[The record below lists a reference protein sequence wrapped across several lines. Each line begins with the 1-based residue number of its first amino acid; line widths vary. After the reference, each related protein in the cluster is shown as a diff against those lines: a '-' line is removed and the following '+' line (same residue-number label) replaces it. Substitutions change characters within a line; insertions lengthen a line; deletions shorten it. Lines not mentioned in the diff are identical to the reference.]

1 MNFWKSIVGMVQ
13 VELSG
18 ADPSASISAMN
29 QAGFSLFYLESIDI
43 FTVTFWINRSTF
55 SKLKAFAVKRGE
67 QLTIKKKAGLYWT
80 AKRVKERPL
89 FVFGTVLMLSLALF
103 LPSRIL
109 FVHVEGNREI
119 PTRVVLDQAE
129 QCGIRF
135 GASRRA
141 VRSEQMKNSLLSAIP
156 ELQWAGV
163 NTFGCTAVIS
173 VRERSE
179 SELSDGQRYG
189 VSRIVALRDG
199 VVTQSTVTRGTSLC
213 KVGQAVTEGETLV
226 SGYTDC
232 GLVIRAER
240 AEAEIFGLTSRNLQ
254 AVTPLQYL
262 YQGDISS
269 VKKKYSLIIGKKR
282 IKFFKDSGISG
293 TTCDK
298 MYEEYSVTLPGG
310 FQLPVKL
317 SVETCV
323 QRDMKDA
330 VISEDDAEAL
340 LRDYSQRYLCSQMIA
355 GQILRREE
363 TTFSEAGMIGLT
375 GEYICHELIGQEQ
388 SEEIMDSYEQTD

>member
-89 FVFGTVLMLSLALF
+89 FVLGTVLMLSLALF

-141 VRSEQMKNSLLSAIP
+141 VRSEQMKNS
-156 ELQWAGV
+156 
-163 NTFGCTAVIS
+163 
-173 VRERSE
+173 
-179 SELSDGQRYG
+179 
-189 VSRIVALRDG
+189 
-199 VVTQSTVTRGTSLC
+199 GTSVGWC
-213 KVGQAVTEGETLV
+213 KYLWLHG
-226 SGYTDC
+226 SNF
-232 GLVIRAER
+232 RA
-240 AEAEIFGLTSRNLQ
+240 
-254 AVTPLQYL
+254 
-262 YQGDISS
+262 
-269 VKKKYSLIIGKKR
+269 
-282 IKFFKDSGISG
+282 G
-293 TTCDK
+293 TK
-298 MYEEYSVTLPGG
+298 
-310 FQLPVKL
+310 
-317 SVETCV
+317 
-323 QRDMKDA
+323 
-330 VISEDDAEAL
+330 
-340 LRDYSQRYLCSQMIA
+340 
-355 GQILRREE
+355 
-363 TTFSEAGMIGLT
+363 
-375 GEYICHELIGQEQ
+375 
-388 SEEIMDSYEQTD
+388 

>member
-1 MNFWKSIVGMVQ
+1 MNFWNSILGMVR
-13 VELSG
+13 VEFSS

-29 QAGFSLFYLESIDI
+29 QAGFSLFYVESADS
-43 FTVTFWINRSTF
+43 FTVSFWIYRTHL
-55 SKLKAFAVKRGE
+55 SKLKAFAEKRGE
-67 QLTIKKKAGLYWT
+67 QLEIKKKAGFYWT

-89 FVFGTVLMLSLALF
+89 FVFGTVLILSLALF

-109 FVHVEGNREI
+109 FVRVEGNREI

-141 VRSEQMKNSLLSAIP
+141 VRSERMKNSLLSAIP

-179 SELSDGQRYG
+179 SELSDEQKYS

-199 VVTQSTVTRGTSLC
+199 VVTQCTVTRGSALC
-213 KVGQAVTEGETLV
+213 EVGQAVTEGETLV

-240 AEAEIFGLTSRNLQ
+240 AEAEVFGQTSRDLW
-254 AVTPLQYL
+254 AVTPVQYL
-262 YQGDISS
+262 CQGQISS
-269 VKKKYSLIIGKKR
+269 AKKKYSLIIGKKR
-282 IKFFKDSGISG
+282 INFCKDSGISG
-293 TTCDK
+293 TICDK

-317 SVETCV
+317 SVETWI
-323 QRDMKDA
+323 QRETKGA
-330 VISEDDAEAL
+330 LISEEDAQAL
-340 LRDYSQRYLCSQMIA
+340 LKDYSQRYLCTQMIA
-355 GQILRREE
+355 GQILQTKEA
-363 TTFSEAGMIGLT
+363 TFFEDGVIRLT